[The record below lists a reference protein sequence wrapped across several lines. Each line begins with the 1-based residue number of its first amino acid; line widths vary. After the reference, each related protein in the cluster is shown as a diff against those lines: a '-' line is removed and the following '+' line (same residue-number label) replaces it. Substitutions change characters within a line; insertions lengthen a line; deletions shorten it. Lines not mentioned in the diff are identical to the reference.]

1 MIQKQSLAQDVSLSL
16 NHKFPYKWK
25 LADGFP
31 AQGIEYHGTTVM
43 STFSCGGGSTMGYK
57 LAGYDVVAAN
67 DIDPQ
72 MAKVYKANHHP
83 KQYFLCGVKE
93 LLEINDLPKVD
104 VLDGSPPCSVF
115 SMAGSRE
122 SAWQQDK
129 IFREGQSKQ
138 ILDDLFFDFIDL
150 AEKMRPKIV
159 IAENVKGM
167 LAGHAKWYTR
177 EIVRRFNKIGY
188 RCQVFLL
195 NSATMGVPQRRERVF
210 FIAHKTNKNLKLSFN
225 EPIIKFKDVY
235 SPSFQPVKLLSDRYR
250 SIWNKRKYGDSDFS
264 TTNAREF
271 NRPNNDFN
279 HNYIYLQKV
288 CNTITASDQN
298 TLFNEP
304 RYLNRLETTLIGS
317 FPTDYNFL
325 NLKTN
330 YLIGMSVPPVMMA
343 QVANEV
349 YNQIINGETE
359 ENGTQSTKS

>member
-43 STFSCGGGSTMGYK
+43 STFACGGGSTMGYK

-93 LLEINDLPKVD
+93 LLERNDLPKVD

-210 FIAHKTNKNLKLSFN
+210 FIAYKTNKYLNLNFN
-225 EPIIKFKDVY
+225 EDPILFRDISLNYADEKMTE
-235 SPSFQPVKLLSDRYR
+235 SEM
-250 SIWNKRKYGDSDFS
+250 KYWKIAKPDEAVGKFS
-264 TTNAREF
+264 TYKKLNMHRVA
-271 NRPNNDFN
+271 
-279 HNYIYLQKV
+279 
-288 CNTITASDQN
+288 NTIVASNPHYHPEQM
-298 TLFNEP
+298 
-304 RYLNRLETTLIGS
+304 RRLNHEEEKMIGT
-317 FPTDYNFL
+317 FPLDYNFL
-325 NLKTN
+325 NN
-330 YLIGMSVPPVMMA
+330 SPRYLIGMSVPPVMMA